1 MSKKTV
7 YSYKFYRLCYLIIG
21 PILLFFRPIAVH
33 GKENLISG
41 AAVVCANHSAMIDPF
56 LVALSFNVD
65 SPIHVLAKEEL
76 FRIPVVAFFLRKLGK
91 ISVDRKKADIS
102 SVKASINYLKN
113 NEKILIFPEG
123 TRAMAHNEVVAK
135 SGAIRIAERTGAP
148 VIPVYIPRKKPFFIR
163 SKLVYGKPYLIEKM
177 SEKRTAE
184 DYEKLADELM
194 SKIQELGTAS

>member
-1 MSKKTV
+1 MSKKNV
-7 YSYKFYRLCYLIIG
+7 YSYRFYRLCYLFIG
-21 PILLFFRPIAVH
+21 PIILLFRPIAVQ
-33 GKENLISG
+33 GKENLLSG

-76 FRIPVVAFFLRKLGK
+76 FRIPVLSFFLRKLGK
-91 ISVDRKKADIS
+91 ISVDRKKADIA
-102 SVKASINYLKN
+102 SVKASINYLKG

-123 TRAMAHNEVVAK
+123 TRAMEHNEVVAK
-135 SGAIRIAERTGAP
+135 SGAIKIAERTGAP
-148 VIPVYIPRKKPFFIR
+148 VIPVFIPRKKPFFIK
-163 SKLVYGKPYLIEKM
+163 SKLVYGKPYIIER
-177 SEKRTAE
+177 SVGKRTPE